1 MNIEQIIKEDT
12 KNVDVNNIELPASM
26 QPTEDSGNPKS
37 DEGASDGGGNGAT
50 TTLSLEQLA
59 GLIIVGYNAVS
70 CAIYRRVEPGF
81 DASLQPEEAK
91 AIKDP
96 LETVLREY
104 DVQVTPVTALI
115 VAIIGVNAVKIMQLM
130 QYRKELQ
137 AAEPKPD
144 MFGYPDA
151 APSQTVEE

>member
-12 KNVDVNNIELPASM
+12 KTIDVNNIELPASM
-26 QPTEDSGNPKS
+26 QPTEEPGDHRS

-81 DASLQPEEAK
+81 DASLQPEEVQ

-115 VAIIGVNAVKIMQLM
+115 VAVIGVNAVKIMQLM

-151 APSQTVEE
+151 APSQHMEE